1 MLALIGDF
9 KFDINTTNFEK
20 LKRSISFGFVKHT
33 RVGNFDSYQ
42 AIGEYEEKIDIEG
55 TLIAKS
61 QKQLRDFELL
71 GRKKEPVTLVLP
83 DGTAKTIIIMDLE
96 EDKSSFLRSGEF
108 LKQVYKTSLQV
119 VEDNN
124 Q

>member
-20 LKRSISFGFVKHT
+20 LKRSISFGFVKHA

-42 AIGEYEEKIDIEG
+42 AIGEYEEKIDVEG

-119 VEDNN
+119 VEDND

>member
-1 MLALIGDF
+1 MIGDF
-9 KFDINTTNFEK
+9 KFEINDTNFEK
-20 LKRSISFGFVKHT
+20 LKRLISFGFAKHT

-42 AIGEYEEKIDIEG
+42 AIGAYEEKIDIEG
-55 TLIAKS
+55 TLIVKS
-61 QKQLRDFELL
+61 QSQLRDFELL
-71 GRKKEPVTLVLP
+71 GRAKKPVTYVLA
-83 DGTAKTIIIMDLE
+83 DGTAKTIIILDLE

-119 VEDNN
+119 VEDND